1 MATFISGYI
10 YIRNHCSYN
19 IHNAYKLG
27 KTNNIYERDSQY
39 ATGEIQ
45 RGFFELVLEVPIKL
59 VNIIENMLKHN
70 FKKYNIRL
78 NGGTEFF
85 NKKIIDKI
93 EHYLSNLNIKYKKLS
108 PDDIKQLLVYNK
120 IRNIFKKINYKS
132 LKLLLNNNKPSSTP
146 IYNQRP
152 YQTGIIKKSIEYF
165 KLNDKGLLILMCGIG
180 KTLISLWITLKLKC
194 NTILIGVPNKLLLEQ
209 WEYNCKILFPDMP
222 YLIVSGGIN
231 ITQIKDFLKIHN
243 KKCIIITTYSSSF
256 KIYNS
261 AFMFDIKIL
270 DEVHHLTSSNSLST
284 NNKDYVEILK
294 IKSLKQLSLT
304 ATIKNINTNNPNI
317 ISNDNI
323 NIFGNII
330 EKKNLY
336 WAIQNNII
344 CDYIVQTILTSKT
357 FLEEKF
363 KLLNI
368 IDENDKR
375 LFLSAFISLK
385 SIFNNNSHHILIYC
399 NNTKNSNKIIKYIN
413 ILLKDKYFTIID
425 LYYSSYNSKYN
436 NNDKK
441 YILSKFKKSQFG
453 ILTCVYCLGEG
464 WDLPKL
470 DTVVF
475 AENMTSN
482 IRIVQS
488 ALRASRKNKDEPD
501 KITKIILPILV
512 KKNLLDKKENNDLN
526 KIKEIIYQLGL
537 EDENISQK
545 ISVLKLNKIKSNI
558 KQSSLSLDLN
568 KFGIYDDAL
577 TKQIKINIFKRTD
590 INISYEKAREIISNY
605 NIKDKNGY
613 YKLCK
618 VDYRLPE
625 KPEIIYKKQFINWI
639 EYLNLPNIYYNL
651 DTCKIMVET
660 YLNKYPYLKNHY
672 LDLTYIINKLCEID
686 KLFPPVELWKEY
698 YSTVNLNDIIV
709 IVNKKR
715 SL

>member
-120 IRNIFKKINYKS
+120 IRN
-132 LKLLLNNNKPSSTP
+132 NNKPSSTL

-152 YQTGIIKKSIEYF
+152 YQTEIIKKSIEYF

-180 KTLISLWITLKLKC
+180 KTLISLWLTLKLKC

-222 YLIVSGGIN
+222 YLIVSGDIN

-385 SIFNNNSHHILIYC
+385 SIINNNSHHILIYC

-660 YLNKYPYLKNHY
+660 YLNNYPYLKNHY